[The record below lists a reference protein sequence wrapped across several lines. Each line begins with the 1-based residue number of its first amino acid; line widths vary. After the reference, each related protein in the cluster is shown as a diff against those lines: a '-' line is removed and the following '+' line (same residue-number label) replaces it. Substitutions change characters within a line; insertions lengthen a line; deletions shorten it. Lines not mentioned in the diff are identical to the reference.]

1 VVEGTQTADEA
12 DRALREIEQIST
24 RLAGLI
30 TSISSATQQ
39 QVVSATQVAG
49 SMKLILGVT
58 QQTTEGT
65 KKTAR
70 SAARLT
76 ELAVALKK
84 SVSGF
89 RLA

>member
-1 VVEGTQTADEA
+1 MEGTQTADEA

-39 QVVSATQVAG
+39 QAVSATQVAG
-49 SMKLILGVT
+49 NMKQILGET
-58 QQTTEGT
+58 RLTTEGT
-65 KKTAR
+65 KKTAL

-84 SVSGF
+84 SVAGF